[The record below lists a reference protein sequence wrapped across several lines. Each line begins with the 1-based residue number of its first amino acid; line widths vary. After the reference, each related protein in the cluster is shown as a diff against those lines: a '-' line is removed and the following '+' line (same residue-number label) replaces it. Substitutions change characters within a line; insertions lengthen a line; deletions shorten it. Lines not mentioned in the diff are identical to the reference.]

1 MSGRDGPE
9 GPTQKG
15 RCRGLRFE
23 APSPASDQ
31 PPTASET
38 GFTYGSATDDG
49 WQTQEGAAG
58 SVERGYE
65 GQGGSLGVPVEG
77 APEVSGVAPGGDE
90 DGSANGDAVDAGGSW
105 SPGLEETGSWVGGE
119 VLLWE
124 GDLGV
129 RDGFRSRLQVVGL
142 EDGGL
147 RGSVLKSLLF
157 RSGSHGDG
165 GDAGLAA

>member
-15 RCRGLRFE
+15 RCRGLRIE

-49 WQTQEGAAG
+49 WQTQEGAAD
-58 SVERGYE
+58 SVGRGYQ

-90 DGSANGDAVDAGGSW
+90 EGSR
-105 SPGLEETGSWVGGE
+105 SPGLEETGSSVGGG
-119 VLLWE
+119 VLFWE
-124 GDLGV
+124 GDVGV
-129 RDGFRSRLQVVGL
+129 RDGFRSRVQVVGL

-147 RGSVLKSLLF
+147 RASVLKSLLF